1 MSSTS
6 VLERVAGRIE
16 EETDELAR
24 LVSLEQG
31 RPLSLVRIE
40 VDAAF
45 AWTRASVLWTC
56 RSRIS
61 RTPSTS
67 VSSCTSSLC
76 VAKWKRREFLY
87 FVIF

>member
-40 VDAAF
+40 VDA
-45 AWTRASVLWTC
+45 
-56 RSRIS
+56 
-61 RTPSTS
+61 
-67 VSSCTSSLC
+67 
-76 VAKWKRREFLY
+76 
-87 FVIF
+87 